1 MKATKI
7 LTKLLALSLLLIPQF
22 AQAQGIEVDYYGEAK
37 NIPIDKKTKA
47 PLGGLGG
54 DVFGSELYI
63 DGRTDVSL
71 DLLSIQAE
79 LQEKRE
85 AEKQNRR
92 QRDTS
97 VRRDIVSGEPVTI
110 LIAPDHYTQI
120 TFMRDGEI
128 VFPRRAYPGQEG
140 LLLLNKQENSPF
152 LYVASS
158 VMLDGQT
165 TNMFVETEED
175 GRIQTYVFNMKVTTP
190 NNIRDQVQVNL
201 IADTTPPFRGGPGS
215 EAQRAAEAQK
225 LLGLQPSAGGANA
238 LPTVSPG
245 GVHGKFSREDVKT
258 YFNTMI
264 QMAENY
270 AEAKGVE
277 QETGRIVYRDQD
289 ITPFTGSKITYVD
302 PVENTQWRVREIW
315 FFPRYDA
322 VLLGVTCHNGTSTN
336 SMWDYAQM
344 RWRVNQ
350 RNPPFESTAASPI
363 AMQTPPG
370 KTNVIWYLI
379 QGNRLDPMAEYE
391 PIFPKAERRGRVTST
406 TNQQGRQS
414 FSK

>member
-7 LTKLLALSLLLIPQF
+7 LTKLLALALLTLPQLG
-22 AQAQGIEVDYYGEAK
+22 QSQTIEEDYFGKAK
-37 NIPIDKKTKA
+37 NIPIDKKEKA

-54 DVFGSELYI
+54 DVFGSELYT

-85 AEKQNRR
+85 QEKKSRR

-97 VRRDIVSGEPVTI
+97 IRRDIVSGEPVTI

-128 VFPRRAYPGQEG
+128 VFPKRAYPGQEG

-158 VMLDGQT
+158 VNLDGQT
-165 TNMFVETEED
+165 TNLFVETEED

-201 IADTTPPFRGGPGS
+201 IEDTTPPLRGGQGS

-225 LLGLQPSAGGANA
+225 LLGLQPTTGGPNTR
-238 LPTVSPG
+238 PTVNPG

-264 QMAENY
+264 QMAESY
-270 AEAKGVE
+270 REAKLVE
-277 QETGRIVYRDQD
+277 QKTGKIIYRDQD
-289 ITPFTGSKITYVD
+289 ITPFPGSKITYVD

-322 VLLGVTCHNGTSTN
+322 ILLGVTCHNGTSTN
-336 SMWDYAQM
+336 SMWDYSQM

-350 RNPPFESTAASPI
+350 RNPPFESTAASPT

-379 QGNRLDPMAEYE
+379 QGNRLDPLAEYE
-391 PIFPKAERRGRVTST
+391 PIFPKAERRGQANNT
-406 TNQQGRQS
+406 TYQQGRQA